1 MLLINIWINPVLFN
15 RTISETLNRLK
26 FLQILMKQ
34 LGVDIISDK
43 LIKQILEKHSYIM
56 EDKVEKEN

>member
-1 MLLINIWINPVLFN
+1 MLFN